1 MLLEAIKEENMMG
14 AANGEVTRTLNDM
27 TELNNSFGEIVK
39 CAAAHIVHD
48 TIETPPPAVSERRF
62 SFSFKG
68 SNVKTEKD
76 KYNSK
81 ERRNSRYYVRNADK
95 EAIQTRAN
103 NLKQA
108 INTVMEHSGM
118 LKFDKFICTY
128 SKKKIMF
135 WFSFGRIELYVFFL
149 FKSFTKFRYFAPTR
163 SV

>member
-1 MLLEAIKEENMMG
+1 MHTHAQTCREKLDMLLVAIKEENMMG
-14 AANGEVTRTLNDM
+14 AANGEVSRTLNDM

-39 CAAAHIVHD
+39 IAAAHISQEVA
-48 TIETPPPAVSERRF
+48 ETPPPLVSERRF

-118 LKFDKFICTY
+118 LNFGKNPFFLFICTN
-128 SKKKIMF
+128 S
-135 WFSFGRIELYVFFL
+135 
-149 FKSFTKFRYFAPTR
+149 
-163 SV
+163 